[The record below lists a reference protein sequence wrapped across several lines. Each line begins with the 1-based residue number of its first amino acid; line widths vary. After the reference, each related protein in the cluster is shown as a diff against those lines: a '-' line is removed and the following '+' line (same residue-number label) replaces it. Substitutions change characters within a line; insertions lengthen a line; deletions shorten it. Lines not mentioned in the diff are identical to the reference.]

1 MKLKINGFE
10 NEIVFDQENINIL
23 EIKDSQCFSHIIEI
37 LNEKING
44 LDSNEIFLLD
54 ESENELNMSKEMY
67 MAFDLFNIDYNSKK
81 IINRIYEIISDNI
94 SKNQD
99 YEIENMTTKLRN
111 YIIQEI
117 NELPFE
123 FEMKSELDIP
133 EILKLYNLKIDSS
146 NYTTILE
153 RVELLIDIISTL
165 NISKILLLPN
175 LKTYLTD
182 NELVEL
188 YKYSLYNNVKLL
200 LIERNDINKLK
211 YEKILSI
218 DEEFYDTIL

>member
-44 LDSNEIFLLD
+44 LDSDEIFLLD

-218 DEEFYDTIL
+218 DEEFNDTIL

>member
-10 NEIVFDQENINIL
+10 NEIVCDQEYINIF
-23 EIKDSQCFSHIIEI
+23 EIKNTQCFSHIIEI

-44 LDSNEIFLLD
+44 FDSDEIFLLD

-67 MAFDLFNIDYNSKK
+67 MVLDLFNIDYNSKK
-81 IINRIYEIISDNI
+81 IINKIYEIISDNI

-153 RVELLIDIISTL
+153 RVELLIDLISTL
-165 NISKILLLPN
+165 GVTRILVIPN

-182 NELVEL
+182 KELVEL
-188 YKYSLYNNVKLL
+188 YKYALYNNVKLL
-200 LIERNDINKLK
+200 LIERNNINKLK

-218 DEEFYDTIL
+218 DEEFNDTII

>member
-10 NEIVFDQENINIL
+10 NEIAFDQEYINIL
-23 EIKDSQCFSHIIEI
+23 EIKNSQCFSHIIEI

-44 LDSNEIFLLD
+44 FDSDEIFLLD

-67 MAFDLFNIDYNSKK
+67 MIFDLFNIDYNSKK
-81 IINRIYEIISDNI
+81 IINKIYEIISDNI

-165 NISKILLLPN
+165 DIARILVIPN
-175 LKTYLTD
+175 LKTYLTEK
-182 NELVEL
+182 ELVEL
-188 YKYSLYNNVKLL
+188 YKYALYNNVKLL
-200 LIERNDINKLK
+200 LIERNNINKLK

-218 DEEFYDTIL
+218 DEEFNDTII